1 MGTLVPTTM
10 RPALLLLALTFAI
23 TAEVSQAF
31 SIDRQPFQVE
41 RRGYRDPDDPRN
53 LFAAMYGG
61 NYKRSGSTNNQL
73 GDYDHQLGASPIR
86 EACGIGTTRGTCSV
100 LSMEASFA
108 AEIFKTLRSKIEND
122 SILDFFLIKL
132 KLTQTVKLL

>member
-61 NYKRSGSTNNQL
+61 NFKRSGPTSNLL
-73 GDYDHQLGASPIR
+73 GKYEHLGAMAHKRGLRDRDDPRNLFRSVYG
-86 EACGIGTTRGTCSV
+86 GIFR
-100 LSMEASFA
+100 
-108 AEIFKTLRSKIEND
+108 R
-122 SILDFFLIKL
+122 
-132 KLTQTVKLL
+132 

>member
-10 RPALLLLALTFAI
+10 RPVLCFIALTFAI

-61 NYKRSGSTNNQL
+61 NYKRSGSTNNQFKVLADCGLLYTFNQKLNLSRL
-73 GDYDHQLGASPIR
+73 GDYDHQLGALPHK
-86 EACGIGTTRGTCSV
+86 RGLRDRDDPRNLFRSV
-100 LSMEASFA
+100 
-108 AEIFKTLRSKIEND
+108 
-122 SILDFFLIKL
+122 
-132 KLTQTVKLL
+132 

>member
-23 TAEVSQAF
+23 TAEVSQAYN
-31 SIDRQPFQVE
+31 IDRQPFQVE

-61 NYKRSGSTNNQL
+61 NFKRSGQTSNLL
-73 GDYDHQLGASPIR
+73 GEYEHLGAMAHKRGLRDRDDPRNLFRSVYG
-86 EACGIGTTRGTCSV
+86 GIFR
-100 LSMEASFA
+100 
-108 AEIFKTLRSKIEND
+108 R
-122 SILDFFLIKL
+122 
-132 KLTQTVKLL
+132 

>member
-53 LFAAMYGG
+53 LFAAMYGA
-61 NYKRSGSTNNQL
+61 NYKRSGPINNLL
-73 GDYDHQLGASPIR
+73 GDYDHQLGALPHKRGLRDRDDPRNLFRSVYG
-86 EACGIGTTRGTCSV
+86 GIFR
-100 LSMEASFA
+100 
-108 AEIFKTLRSKIEND
+108 R
-122 SILDFFLIKL
+122 
-132 KLTQTVKLL
+132 